1 MAMYIEEGSFPCGST
16 IPYPI
21 FSLLLI
27 PLSVKTMMYILLHLW
42 GKGTQKERHKH
53 KDKKKKKK
61 KEKEKEKEKAG
72 DLNGEA
78 HGKFALDLVS
88 LSFLLLPPSLPPSFH
103 PKNTAVGLL
112 QNLECPVK
120 RFKVYYGPP
129 TIIRL
134 SL

>member
-1 MAMYIEEGSFPCGST
+1 MMSRCY
-16 IPYPI
+16 PYPPPGYEKEAHKLTDLAPPI
-21 FSLLLI
+21 T
-27 PLSVKTMMYILLHLW
+27 K
-42 GKGTQKERHKH
+42 KERHKH

-72 DLNGEA
+72 DLNGES

>member
-1 MAMYIEEGSFPCGST
+1 VNCSCV
-16 IPYPI
+16 
-21 FSLLLI
+21 SL
-27 PLSVKTMMYILLHLW
+27 

-88 LSFLLLPPSLPPSFH
+88 LSFLLLPPSLPPS
-103 PKNTAVGLL
+103 LL
-112 QNLECPVK
+112 SSKKYCS
-120 RFKVYYGPP
+120 RSPP
-129 TIIRL
+129 E
-134 SL
+134 SGMSC

>member
-1 MAMYIEEGSFPCGST
+1 MCVCVCQKHDVNCSCV
-16 IPYPI
+16 
-21 FSLLLI
+21 SL
-27 PLSVKTMMYILLHLW
+27 